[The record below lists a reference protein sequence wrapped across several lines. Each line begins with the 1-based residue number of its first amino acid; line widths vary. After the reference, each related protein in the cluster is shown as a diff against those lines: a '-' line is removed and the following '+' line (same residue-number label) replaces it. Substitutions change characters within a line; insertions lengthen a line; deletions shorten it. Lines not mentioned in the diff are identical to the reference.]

1 MKHMNKTLKGRIG
14 AVVMAAAMAVS
25 VAAVPT
31 FAAGNSLVDAGQ
43 TIIDTGTSAGYQA
56 INNASNTA
64 YTVGANAYND
74 GRSIAQTGVS
84 TASNLFDTAIGAGQA
99 AINNGQNFVY
109 NNADQLG
116 QLALQGVDTA
126 HDAGMTVASDL
137 IGDAGSIVGDIA
149 SQTAGAVVDTNH
161 SIVSNAYSNGREVLR
176 SVAGLA
182 GNGLVN
188 VGKDAV
194 NLGLAGMNATNTALT
209 GAITGLIH

>member
-1 MKHMNKTLKGRIG
+1 MTD
-14 AVVMAAAMAVS
+14 AASHRPACPLH
-25 VAAVPT
+25 PT
-31 FAAGNSLVDAGQ
+31 F
-43 TIIDTGTSAGYQA
+43 
-56 INNASNTA
+56 
-64 YTVGANAYND
+64 
-74 GRSIAQTGVS
+74 S
-84 TASNLFDTAIGAGQA
+84 TPPSVPGQA
-99 AINNGQNFVY
+99 AISNGQNFVY

-161 SIVSNAYSNGREVLR
+161 SIISNAYNNGREVLR